1 MSHMP
6 SFTFLFTI
14 LSFGFWRKLNLLHRH
29 PFYALSHC
37 TVRYVSSD
45 IIFQRQDS
53 SSCDDLKMKRDEL
66 PTQRMRKVE
75 NEEETVSF
83 NSGLGTDSES
93 GSKIRQTLFT
103 LS

>member
-1 MSHMP
+1 
-6 SFTFLFTI
+6 
-14 LSFGFWRKLNLLHRH
+14 
-29 PFYALSHC
+29 
-37 TVRYVSSD
+37 
-45 IIFQRQDS
+45 
-53 SSCDDLKMKRDEL
+53 MKRDEL
-66 PTQRMRKVE
+66 PAQRMRKVE